1 MCGIAGIWQ
10 FQTKTEQVEL
20 AARNMTR
27 ALAHRGPDDEGIWA
41 CEDIA
46 LGQRR
51 LAIIDLNPS
60 GHQPMCSLDG
70 RYVLSFNGEIYNYKA
85 LADKL
90 RAQNI
95 PCEGRGDTQVLLQ
108 ACITWGVEKTLPLLN
123 GMFAFAFYDKQE
135 KILSLARDRFG
146 EKPLYYS
153 FEQGC
158 FAFGSELKAL
168 KALAGFKKTID
179 PHAVDLY
186 LRLNYIPSPYTFYKE
201 VKKLLPGRYLTIS
214 PTRGLKEGT
223 YFDLEVALNQ
233 RSFCPLQGEALID
246 RLDDLLSQSVQDRMI
261 ADVPVGAFLS
271 GGIDSS
277 LMVACMQKQ
286 SIAPIKTFTVGF
298 KNSPWDEAPYAEA
311 IATHLKT
318 DHTTLY
324 IEPESILEYASAMS
338 RLYDEPFGDASALST
353 HLVSKLFRKHVTVA
367 IGGDGGD
374 ELFGGY
380 HRHKWVPTLTKMAAY
395 MPKSL
400 LKVLVCLNKRFLS
413 ELSPVLA
420 SRANKALMALGGGHF
435 LGTYL
440 NSVSYF
446 QTAPDWDKTWLRL
459 HSALGE
465 TAEQVFYLDMRT
477 YLHDDVLCKVDR
489 ASMAVGLET
498 RAPFLDYDLVDFAW
512 SIPLDQKFPNKEKKY
527 LLKQLLGR
535 YLPRHLWDRP
545 KMGFG
550 MPLADAFRKELR
562 SLFETYLKADTLAW
576 EHVDRRRIQTLWQQ
590 HLLGKVNHESLLW
603 NCFVLQQCLLAE

>member
-1 MCGIAGIWQ
+1 
-10 FQTKTEQVEL
+10 
-20 AARNMTR
+20 MTR
-27 ALAHRGPDDEGIWA
+27 ALAHRGPDDEGIWSNGS
-41 CEDIA
+41 IA

-51 LAIIDLNPS
+51 LAIVDLSPS
-60 GHQPMCSLDG
+60 GHQPMCSPDG

-90 RAQNI
+90 RAQGI

-108 ACITWGVEKTLPLLN
+108 ACIAWGVPKTLALLN
-123 GMFAFAFYDKQE
+123 GMFAFAFYDQQE
-135 KILSLARDRFG
+135 KVLSLARDRFG

-158 FAFGSELKAL
+158 FAFASELKAL
-168 KALAGFKKTID
+168 KTLAQFKKTID
-179 PHAVDLY
+179 SNAIDLY
-186 LRLNYIPSPYTFYKE
+186 LKFSYIPSPFSFYKE
-201 VKKLLPGRYLTIS
+201 VKKLLPGRYLTVSHTGDI
-214 PTRGLKEGT
+214 KEGI
-223 YFDLEVALNQ
+223 YFDLESSVSQ
-233 RSFCPLQGEALID
+233 RSFCSLTGNDLID
-246 RLDDLLSQSVQDRMI
+246 RLDDLISQSVQGRML

-286 SIAPIKTFTVGF
+286 SMTPIKTFTVGF

-311 IATHLKT
+311 IAKHLKT

-324 IEPESILEYASAMS
+324 IEPENILEYASSLS

-353 HLVSKLFRKHVTVA
+353 HLVSKLFRKYVTVA

-380 HRHKWVPTLTKMAAY
+380 HRHKWVPALQKLSRYT
-395 MPKSL
+395 PKL
-400 LKVLVCLNKRFLS
+400 ILKVLAVLNRHGLS
-413 ELSPVLA
+413 QAAPVFA
-420 SRANKALMALGGGHF
+420 SRARKALMALGGETF
-435 LGTYL
+435 LDTYL

-446 QTAPDWDKTWLRL
+446 QPDPDWDKTWFQL

-512 SIPLDQKFPNKEKKY
+512 SIPLSQKFPNKEKKY
-527 LLKQLLGR
+527 LLKQVLGR
-535 YLPRHLWDRP
+535 YLPKNLWDRP

-550 MPLADAFRKELR
+550 MPLANAFRKELK
-562 SLFETYLKADTLAW
+562 SLFESYLKADTLAW
-576 EHVDRRRIQTLWQQ
+576 EHVDRKLLRTLWQQ
-590 HLLGKVNHESLLW
+590 HLSGKINHESLLW
-603 NCFVLQQCLLAE
+603 NFFALQQCLLAE